1 LGIAEIF
8 LSSDQ
13 RHFVAME
20 RDAPQSTPPATLCKA
35 GCGFYGSP
43 NFDSM
48 CSKCF
53 KEALK
58 KKNQNPSQNASPSG
72 TPSPS
77 STSATLLGTATA
89 TPAPPQ
95 PSVSQSP
102 APPQSTS
109 ASAGAAAAPGV
120 PLPNS
125 LETGT
130 PTIPIVSPAVGS
142 NNGTAEVSEGLD
154 DSAVADGSTEEGDN
168 DGKKPKKNR
177 CHECR
182 KKVGLTGFECRCGG
196 LYCSL
201 HRYSDKHKCSFDYH
215 ALGAEQIRK
224 ANPVV
229 VSEKVQKI

>member
-1 LGIAEIF
+1 
-8 LSSDQ
+8 
-13 RHFVAME
+13 ME
-20 RDAPQSTPPATLCKA
+20 RDAPQSTPHATLCKA

-58 KKNQNPSQNASPSG
+58 KKNQNPNSQNVSPSG
-72 TPSPS
+72 SPSPS
-77 STSATLLGTATA
+77 STSAALLGAAAAASTATQ
-89 TPAPPQ
+89 PA
-95 PSVSQSP
+95 VSQSP
-102 APPQSTS
+102 APSQSTS
-109 ASAGAAAAPGV
+109 ASAGAPEAAAV
-120 PLPNS
+120 SLPTS
-125 LETGT
+125 LETGS
-130 PTIPIVSPAVGS
+130 PTIPVVTPAPS
-142 NNGTAEVSEGLD
+142 NVAEAAGGLD
-154 DSAVADGSTEEGDN
+154 DSALASDEGDK

-177 CHECR
+177 CFECR

>member
-1 LGIAEIF
+1 
-8 LSSDQ
+8 
-13 RHFVAME
+13 ME

-58 KKNQNPSQNASPSG
+58 KKNQNPNSQSASPSG
-72 TPSPS
+72 SPSPS
-77 STSATLLGTATA
+77 STSAALLGSAA
-89 TPAPPQ
+89 AASPAMQPAVSQTPAP
-95 PSVSQSP
+95 SQSTP
-102 APPQSTS
+102 
-109 ASAGAAAAPGV
+109 ASAGETEAAGV
-120 PLPNS
+120 SLPTS
-125 LETGT
+125 LETGS
-130 PTIPIVSPAVGS
+130 PTIPVVSPSAGS
-142 NNGTAEVSEGLD
+142 SSGTAEVACGLD
-154 DSAVADGSTEEGDN
+154 DSALADRSTDEDK

-196 LYCSL
+196 LFCSL

>member
-1 LGIAEIF
+1 
-8 LSSDQ
+8 
-13 RHFVAME
+13 ME

-72 TPSPS
+72 SPSPS
-77 STSATLLGTATA
+77 STSAALLGAASTTA
-89 TPAPPQ
+89 APPQ
-95 PSVSQSP
+95 PAATQSP
-102 APPQSTS
+102 APIQSTS
-109 ASAGAAAAPGV
+109 AGAVEASAGVSLPAA
-120 PLPNS
+120 
-125 LETGT
+125 LETGS
-130 PTIPIVSPAVGS
+130 PTIPVVTSAAAGS
-142 NNGTAEVSEGLD
+142 SSVAEASGG
-154 DSAVADGSTEEGDN
+154 AEEGVVVAEALAEECDK

-196 LYCSL
+196 LFCSL
-201 HRYSDKHKCSFDYH
+201 HRYSDKHQCTFDYH

>member
-1 LGIAEIF
+1 
-8 LSSDQ
+8 
-13 RHFVAME
+13 ME

-58 KKNQNPSQNASPSG
+58 KKNQNPNSQNASPSG
-72 TPSPS
+72 SPSPS
-77 STSATLLGTATA
+77 SASAALLGSAAAASPTM
-89 TPAPPQ
+89 Q
-95 PSVSQSP
+95 PTVSQSL
-102 APPQSTS
+102 ATSQSTS
-109 ASAGAAAAPGV
+109 ASVGASEAAGV
-120 PLPNS
+120 SLHTS
-125 LETGT
+125 LETGS
-130 PTIPIVSPAVGS
+130 PTIPVVSPSAGS
-142 NNGTAEVSEGLD
+142 SSGAAEVAAGLD
-154 DSAVADGSTEEGDN
+154 DSVLADRSTDEDK

-177 CHECR
+177 CQECR

>member
-1 LGIAEIF
+1 
-8 LSSDQ
+8 
-13 RHFVAME
+13 ME

-58 KKNQNPSQNASPSG
+58 KKNQNPNSQNASPSG
-72 TPSPS
+72 SPSP
-77 STSATLLGTATA
+77 TSAGLLGTASTSS
-89 TPAPPQ
+89 APPL
-95 PSVSQSP
+95 PSASQSP
-102 APPQSTS
+102 TPPQSTS
-109 ASAGAAAAPGV
+109 AGATEAAGVTLPAA
-120 PLPNS
+120 

-130 PTIPIVSPAVGS
+130 PTIPVVSSASGSSSGADEATVG
-142 NNGTAEVSEGLD
+142 AEASA
-154 DSAVADGSTEEGDN
+154 AVADASTEESDK

-196 LYCSL
+196 LFCSL

-229 VSEKVQKI
+229 ISEKVQKI

>member
-1 LGIAEIF
+1 
-8 LSSDQ
+8 
-13 RHFVAME
+13 ME

>member
-1 LGIAEIF
+1 
-8 LSSDQ
+8 
-13 RHFVAME
+13 ME

-72 TPSPS
+72 SPSPS
-77 STSATLLGTATA
+77 SASSALLG
-89 TPAPPQ
+89 
-95 PSVSQSP
+95 
-102 APPQSTS
+102 S
-109 ASAGAAAAPGV
+109 ASASTASQQTSVTQSGVAPQSSSAGATEASGVSLPAA
-120 PLPNS
+120 

-130 PTIPIVSPAVGS
+130 PTIPVVTSAAGS
-142 NNGTAEVSEGLD
+142 SSGGAEASGGAEDSSVVAEGL
-154 DSAVADGSTEEGDN
+154 AEEGDK

-182 KKVGLTGFECRCGG
+182 KKVGLTGFDCRCGG
-196 LYCSL
+196 LFCSL
-201 HRYSDKHKCSFDYH
+201 HRYSDKHHCSFDYH
-215 ALGAEQIRK
+215 AMGAEQLRK

>member
-1 LGIAEIF
+1 
-8 LSSDQ
+8 
-13 RHFVAME
+13 ME

-58 KKNQNPSQNASPSG
+58 KKNQNPNSQNASPSG
-72 TPSPS
+72 SPSPS
-77 STSATLLGTATA
+77 STSAALIGSAAAA
-89 TPAPPQ
+89 TPATQ
-95 PSVSQSP
+95 PSVVQTS
-102 APPQSTS
+102 APSQSTS
-109 ASAGAAAAPGV
+109 ASAGATEAAV
-120 PLPNS
+120 VSLPTS

-130 PTIPIVSPAVGS
+130 PTIPVVCPPAGPSAGVTEAAG
-142 NNGTAEVSEGLD
+142 GLD
-154 DSAVADGSTEEGDN
+154 DSALADRSTDEGDK
-168 DGKKPKKNR
+168 DGKKPPKKNR

-196 LYCSL
+196 LFCSL
-201 HRYSDKHKCSFDYH
+201 HRYSDKHQCTFDYH